1 MGHNLCKSNKRGRI
15 YQTGQFKSKT
25 RFREFINVPEL
36 SLLYNEIA
44 DVRND
49 SNLVLDKPKMKG
61 GGYTTMFIP
70 MNEEQADY
78 GQRIIQF
85 AKTKDGKVLG
95 LQLSENQL
103 TAYMLLATILVAKMA
118 IDMRLINKDYAYDPN
133 GKVGKMTD
141 EVVKVYTETN
151 EHKGAQLI
159 FRFRYPKN
167 KTISL
172 KC

>member
-15 YQTGQFKSKT
+15 YHGQFKSKT

-103 TAYMLLATILVAKMA
+103 T
-118 IDMRLINKDYAYDPN
+118 LICYWLP
-133 GKVGKMTD
+133 
-141 EVVKVYTETN
+141 
-151 EHKGAQLI
+151 I
-159 FRFRYPKN
+159 W
-167 KTISL
+167 
-172 KC
+172 